1 MSEQTEMRIKMKTL
15 VLAEK
20 PSVGRDIGRVL
31 HCTPQGNGFLEGKDY
46 IVTWGLGHLV
56 TLKDPEGYD
65 KKYKEWKMEELPIMP
80 KKLET
85 EVIRQTAKQFQ
96 TVKKLVQRQDVKE
109 IVIATD
115 AGREGEL
122 VARWILKEARNQKP
136 CRRLWVSSVTDK
148 AIRDGFAQLK
158 NSKEY
163 DPLYRAAVSRAEA
176 DWLVGINATRVLTC
190 KYNAQL
196 SCGRVQTPTLAMI
209 QARENEIR
217 RFVPE
222 SYYMITAKADGIT
235 FTWKEGK
242 TGSLRTYQKER
253 AEEIKKK
260 FPKIKIIIVTS
271 MPECSY
277 IERAKKIGIEGFWYK
292 ETNEQPIIELM
303 EKVMSGEIIYPTA
316 SHIVKIGL
324 TDSSKFTKKELE
336 VLRYVTGGFSNIEI
350 SERLNVSPGVI
361 KNHIA
366 DMLQKTGFR
375 SRTQLAVK
383 ARESGIVI
391 LNKDDEIL

>member
-1 MSEQTEMRIKMKTL
+1 MTDEKYKVLVVEDQAMPRQLFEHFIETSSHFTLAGSIASAAFTEVYCLSRPINLILMDVITEGGENGL
-15 VLAEK
+15 DEAEK
-20 PSVGRDIGRVL
+20 
-31 HCTPQGNGFLEGKDY
+31 
-46 IVTWGLGHLV
+46 
-56 TLKDPEGYD
+56 
-65 KKYKEWKMEELPIMP
+65 
-80 KKLET
+80 
-85 EVIRQTAKQFQ
+85 
-96 TVKKLVQRQDVKE
+96 
-109 IVIATD
+109 
-115 AGREGEL
+115 
-122 VARWILKEARNQKP
+122 
-136 CRRLWVSSVTDK
+136 
-148 AIRDGFAQLK
+148 
-158 NSKEY
+158 
-163 DPLYRAAVSRAEA
+163 
-176 DWLVGINATRVLTC
+176 
-190 KYNAQL
+190 
-196 SCGRVQTPTLAMI
+196 
-209 QARENEIR
+209 
-217 RFVPE
+217 
-222 SYYMITAKADGIT
+222 
-235 FTWKEGK
+235 
-242 TGSLRTYQKER
+242 
-253 AEEIKKK
+253 IKKK

-375 SRTQLAVK
+375 SRTQLTVK

>member
-1 MSEQTEMRIKMKTL
+1 MTDEKYKVLVVEDQAMPRQLFEHFIETSSHFTLAGSIASAAFTEVYCLSRPINLILMDVITEGGENGL
-15 VLAEK
+15 DEAEK
-20 PSVGRDIGRVL
+20 
-31 HCTPQGNGFLEGKDY
+31 
-46 IVTWGLGHLV
+46 
-56 TLKDPEGYD
+56 
-65 KKYKEWKMEELPIMP
+65 
-80 KKLET
+80 
-85 EVIRQTAKQFQ
+85 
-96 TVKKLVQRQDVKE
+96 
-109 IVIATD
+109 
-115 AGREGEL
+115 
-122 VARWILKEARNQKP
+122 
-136 CRRLWVSSVTDK
+136 
-148 AIRDGFAQLK
+148 
-158 NSKEY
+158 
-163 DPLYRAAVSRAEA
+163 
-176 DWLVGINATRVLTC
+176 
-190 KYNAQL
+190 
-196 SCGRVQTPTLAMI
+196 
-209 QARENEIR
+209 
-217 RFVPE
+217 
-222 SYYMITAKADGIT
+222 
-235 FTWKEGK
+235 
-242 TGSLRTYQKER
+242 
-253 AEEIKKK
+253 IKKK

-303 EKVMSGEIIYPTA
+303 EKVMSGQIIYPTA

-375 SRTQLAVK
+375 SRTQLTVK

>member
-122 VARWILKEARNQKP
+122 VARWILRSKKPETVPETVGVFRDRQGDPGWVCPSEKQQRVRSLIPGGGVPCGSGLAGRNQ
-136 CRRLWVSSVTDK
+136 RHQSTD
-148 AIRDGFAQLK
+148 L
-158 NSKEY
+158 
-163 DPLYRAAVSRAEA
+163 
-176 DWLVGINATRVLTC
+176 
-190 KYNAQL
+190 
-196 SCGRVQTPTLAMI
+196 
-209 QARENEIR
+209 
-217 RFVPE
+217 
-222 SYYMITAKADGIT
+222 
-235 FTWKEGK
+235 
-242 TGSLRTYQKER
+242 
-253 AEEIKKK
+253 
-260 FPKIKIIIVTS
+260 
-271 MPECSY
+271 
-277 IERAKKIGIEGFWYK
+277 
-292 ETNEQPIIELM
+292 
-303 EKVMSGEIIYPTA
+303 
-316 SHIVKIGL
+316 
-324 TDSSKFTKKELE
+324 
-336 VLRYVTGGFSNIEI
+336 
-350 SERLNVSPGVI
+350 
-361 KNHIA
+361 
-366 DMLQKTGFR
+366 
-375 SRTQLAVK
+375 
-383 ARESGIVI
+383 
-391 LNKDDEIL
+391 

>member
-1 MSEQTEMRIKMKTL
+1 MTDEKYKVLVVEDQAMPRQLFEHFIETSSHFTLAGSIASAAFTEVYCLSRPINLILMDVITEGGENGL
-15 VLAEK
+15 DEAEK
-20 PSVGRDIGRVL
+20 
-31 HCTPQGNGFLEGKDY
+31 
-46 IVTWGLGHLV
+46 
-56 TLKDPEGYD
+56 
-65 KKYKEWKMEELPIMP
+65 
-80 KKLET
+80 
-85 EVIRQTAKQFQ
+85 
-96 TVKKLVQRQDVKE
+96 
-109 IVIATD
+109 
-115 AGREGEL
+115 
-122 VARWILKEARNQKP
+122 
-136 CRRLWVSSVTDK
+136 
-148 AIRDGFAQLK
+148 
-158 NSKEY
+158 
-163 DPLYRAAVSRAEA
+163 
-176 DWLVGINATRVLTC
+176 
-190 KYNAQL
+190 
-196 SCGRVQTPTLAMI
+196 
-209 QARENEIR
+209 
-217 RFVPE
+217 
-222 SYYMITAKADGIT
+222 
-235 FTWKEGK
+235 
-242 TGSLRTYQKER
+242 
-253 AEEIKKK
+253 IKKK

-375 SRTQLAVK
+375 SRAQLAVK

>member
-1 MSEQTEMRIKMKTL
+1 MTDEKYKVLVVEDQAMPRQLFEHFIETSSHFTLAGSIASAAFTEVYCLSRPINLILMDVITEGGENGL
-15 VLAEK
+15 DEAEK
-20 PSVGRDIGRVL
+20 
-31 HCTPQGNGFLEGKDY
+31 
-46 IVTWGLGHLV
+46 
-56 TLKDPEGYD
+56 
-65 KKYKEWKMEELPIMP
+65 
-80 KKLET
+80 
-85 EVIRQTAKQFQ
+85 
-96 TVKKLVQRQDVKE
+96 
-109 IVIATD
+109 
-115 AGREGEL
+115 
-122 VARWILKEARNQKP
+122 
-136 CRRLWVSSVTDK
+136 
-148 AIRDGFAQLK
+148 
-158 NSKEY
+158 
-163 DPLYRAAVSRAEA
+163 
-176 DWLVGINATRVLTC
+176 
-190 KYNAQL
+190 
-196 SCGRVQTPTLAMI
+196 
-209 QARENEIR
+209 
-217 RFVPE
+217 
-222 SYYMITAKADGIT
+222 
-235 FTWKEGK
+235 
-242 TGSLRTYQKER
+242 
-253 AEEIKKK
+253 IKKK

-366 DMLQKTGFR
+366 DMLQKTGFS

>member
-1 MSEQTEMRIKMKTL
+1 MTDEKYKVLVVEDQAMPRQLFEHFIETSSHFTLAGSIASAAFTEVYCLSRPINLILMDVITEGGENGL
-15 VLAEK
+15 DEAEK
-20 PSVGRDIGRVL
+20 
-31 HCTPQGNGFLEGKDY
+31 
-46 IVTWGLGHLV
+46 
-56 TLKDPEGYD
+56 
-65 KKYKEWKMEELPIMP
+65 
-80 KKLET
+80 
-85 EVIRQTAKQFQ
+85 
-96 TVKKLVQRQDVKE
+96 
-109 IVIATD
+109 
-115 AGREGEL
+115 
-122 VARWILKEARNQKP
+122 
-136 CRRLWVSSVTDK
+136 
-148 AIRDGFAQLK
+148 
-158 NSKEY
+158 
-163 DPLYRAAVSRAEA
+163 
-176 DWLVGINATRVLTC
+176 
-190 KYNAQL
+190 
-196 SCGRVQTPTLAMI
+196 
-209 QARENEIR
+209 
-217 RFVPE
+217 
-222 SYYMITAKADGIT
+222 
-235 FTWKEGK
+235 
-242 TGSLRTYQKER
+242 
-253 AEEIKKK
+253 IKKK

-375 SRTQLAVK
+375 SRKQLAVK

>member
-1 MSEQTEMRIKMKTL
+1 MTDEKYKVLVVEDQAMPRQLFEHFIETSSHFTLAGSIASAAFTEVYCLSRPINLILMDVITEGGENGL
-15 VLAEK
+15 DEAEK
-20 PSVGRDIGRVL
+20 
-31 HCTPQGNGFLEGKDY
+31 
-46 IVTWGLGHLV
+46 
-56 TLKDPEGYD
+56 
-65 KKYKEWKMEELPIMP
+65 
-80 KKLET
+80 
-85 EVIRQTAKQFQ
+85 
-96 TVKKLVQRQDVKE
+96 
-109 IVIATD
+109 
-115 AGREGEL
+115 
-122 VARWILKEARNQKP
+122 
-136 CRRLWVSSVTDK
+136 
-148 AIRDGFAQLK
+148 
-158 NSKEY
+158 
-163 DPLYRAAVSRAEA
+163 
-176 DWLVGINATRVLTC
+176 
-190 KYNAQL
+190 
-196 SCGRVQTPTLAMI
+196 
-209 QARENEIR
+209 
-217 RFVPE
+217 
-222 SYYMITAKADGIT
+222 
-235 FTWKEGK
+235 
-242 TGSLRTYQKER
+242 
-253 AEEIKKK
+253 IKKK

-366 DMLQKTGFR
+366 DMLQKTGFC